1 MGEVKSSYV
10 YISGNPTGVSPIS
23 KPTFDVINNVFYN
36 MKGVSGDSSNSIHKI
51 FLGSTGAQ
59 NAASD
64 NYYAS
69 YPSIL
74 SYGVGLRGGTYY
86 RTSSSFNQNP
96 SYLYKRS
103 VFIPN
108 SSLS

>member
-10 YISGNPTGVSPIS
+10 YTSGKPTNVSPIS
-23 KPTFDVINNVFYN
+23 KPAFDVINNVFYN
-36 MKGVSGDSSNSIHKI
+36 MKGTSSASSSNAHNI
-51 FLGSTGAQ
+51 FLGATGMQ

-64 NYYAS
+64 SNYSS

-74 SYGVGLRGGTYY
+74 SYGVGLRGGVYY
-86 RTSSSFNQNP
+86 GNPPTQNP